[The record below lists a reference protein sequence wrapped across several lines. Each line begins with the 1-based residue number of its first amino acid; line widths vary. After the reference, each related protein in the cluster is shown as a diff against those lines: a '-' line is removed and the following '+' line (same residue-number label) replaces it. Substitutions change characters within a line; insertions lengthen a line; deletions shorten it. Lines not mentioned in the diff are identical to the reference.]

1 MENIIEKPLNEVLNI
16 QFFIKRSIYIEKW
29 LNQCVP
35 HRPRIYQTDVHHRS
49 TRFIMNV
56 ICRNDS
62 LKLVGAN
69 MNVILALRLLS
80 MNNGILSINKHLY
93 EMAKCIL
100 SRQNRQNRNQTN
112 QNQIVVLPE
121 DSNGCVPTNKSHSS
135 LPLTAV
141 MSFNTTKIYQKVSND
156 EVAICISTLPQ
167 RHDPYIRCGLAWHS
181 TTPILGVFDYIQK
194 NFKIYDVS
202 LKNRST
208 ECVATIPVEGVFAIL
223 PHQNSFILV
232 SKENDHNMKIWR
244 ICLETMSMT
253 CIENLLN
260 SVYSMQYFS
269 ILLDEPMIIADLLND
284 RKSLTISNRSGILM
298 SLNFDVER
306 YGFNRISSIIF
317 ASPDIMIIGTDGGE
331 IKLFQLSSDYLS
343 ATCFASF
350 KEPECISSNSGI
362 ITFSIIVI
370 AVHPL
375 DPSIIAVRVKLNCV
389 KVFKWSLN
397 PPEIVLLAE
406 RTIGRN
412 QITSISFST
421 DSSLLVGCIDG
432 KNIVL

>member
-1 MENIIEKPLNEVLNI
+1 MENPLNEVLNI
-16 QFFIKRSIYIEKW
+16 EYYIERSIYIEKW
-29 LNQCVP
+29 LNRCVP
-35 HRPRIYQTDVHHRS
+35 HRPRIYQTGVHRRS
-49 TRFIMNV
+49 TQFIMKI
-56 ICRNDS
+56 ICSNDS

-69 MNVILALRLLS
+69 MNVLLALRLLS
-80 MNNGILSINKHLY
+80 INNGILSINKHLY

-100 SRQNRQNRNQTN
+100 SRQNRQDRNQTN

-121 DSNGCVPTNKSHSS
+121 DSNSCVPTNKSHSS
-135 LPLTAV
+135 LPLTAI

-156 EVAICISTLPQ
+156 KVAICISTLPQ

-269 ILLDEPMIIADLLND
+269 ILLNEQMIIADLLND
-284 RKSLTISNRSGILM
+284 RKSLTISNRSGTLM

-306 YGFNRISSIIF
+306 YGFNRISSILF

-362 ITFSIIVI
+362 ITFSIMVI

-412 QITSISFST
+412 NITSISFST
-421 DSSLLVGCIDG
+421 DSSLFLGCIDG